1 MEHLKRVVLLNKDED
16 LQVYANKL
24 ALNYKKGY
32 LFLTD
37 FIKQETNI
45 ASTGDLIAVKRIRL
59 DWFSEDT
66 SMDKIAHHGKI
77 LIRLKGIESVKY
89 YKIEEFN
96 SKQIFKI
103 MKNKS
108 KYYAHDLSHELYLL
122 GGGKD

>member
-1 MEHLKRVVLLNKDED
+1 MENHLKRVVLLNKDQD
-16 LQVYANKL
+16 LQIYANKL
-24 ALNYKKGY
+24 ALNYRKGY
-32 LFLTD
+32 LFLT
-37 FIKQETNI
+37 NI
-45 ASTGDLIAVKRIRL
+45 TSTGDPMTVKRIRI

-66 SMDKIAHHGKI
+66 SMDKIVHHAKI
-77 LIRLKGIESVKY
+77 LVRLKGARNVKY
-89 YKIEEFN
+89 YRIEEFS